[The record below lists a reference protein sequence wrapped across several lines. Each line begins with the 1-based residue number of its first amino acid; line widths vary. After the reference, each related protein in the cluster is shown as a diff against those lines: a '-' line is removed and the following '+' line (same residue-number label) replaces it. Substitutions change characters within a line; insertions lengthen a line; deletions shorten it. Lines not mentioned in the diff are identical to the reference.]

1 MKDAN
6 LLGDRTLSVIQKGG
20 DMEIG
25 TYDIGFIDTDFNLNR
40 NTNVALG
47 EYRGI
52 WMYIWVGYSRQD
64 EYAGWFFGFPD
75 VSKGGLLKKVLHFS
89 PKYLAVYF
97 GKDGINKNFIGK
109 SRHVHACYGST

>member
-1 MKDAN
+1 MKDAD

-40 NTNVALG
+40 NTNIALG

-52 WMYIWVGYSRQD
+52 WMYIWVGYSR
-64 EYAGWFFGFPD
+64 
-75 VSKGGLLKKVLHFS
+75 
-89 PKYLAVYF
+89 
-97 GKDGINKNFIGK
+97 
-109 SRHVHACYGST
+109 